1 MNPRQTEHDLVNERY
16 SPFAS
21 RPRSVEETRIAQD
34 FVIWGDSAS
43 DNDDDSQNLPVS
55 YSSGSLYRPANS
67 RTWVNASMSS
77 HTNLPDTTRMSEE
90 DIKALDLMMAGST
103 RYSIAYA
110 SDNTFN
116 EDDEEDNVQKG
127 FVPPRKVRN
136 YSEERSVLFRCL
148 QVSELTHANVELEYK
163 ALVPL

>member
-1 MNPRQTEHDLVNERY
+1 MNPRQTEHDVVIERY
-16 SPFAS
+16 SPFAR

-55 YSSGSLYRPANS
+55 YSSSSLYRPALS
-67 RTWVNASMSS
+67 AR
-77 HTNLPDTTRMSEE
+77 TNLPDNTRMSEE
-90 DIKALDLMMAGST
+90 DIKALGLMMAVST
-103 RYSIAYA
+103 RCSIAYA

-116 EDDEEDNVQKG
+116 EDGEEDNVQKG
-127 FVPPRKVRN
+127 SVPPRKVRN
-136 YSEERSVLFRCL
+136 NSEERSVLFRCL
-148 QVSELTHANVELEYK
+148 QLSELTHAKVELEYK

>member
-1 MNPRQTEHDLVNERY
+1 MNPRQTEHDVVNERY
-16 SPFAS
+16 SPFAR

-43 DNDDDSQNLPVS
+43 GNDDDSQNLPVS
-55 YSSGSLYRPANS
+55 YSSGSLYRPA
-67 RTWVNASMSS
+67 MSAR
-77 HTNLPDTTRMSEE
+77 TNLQDTTRMSEE
-90 DIKALDLMMAGST
+90 DIKALDLST

-127 FVPPRKVRN
+127 SVSPRKVRN
-136 YSEERSVLFRCL
+136 NSEERSVLFRCL
-148 QVSELTHANVELEYK
+148 QVSELTHAKAELEYK